1 MSNSGKLKL
10 HSTVALCAFLAMSAC
25 GAAVSKG
32 GTETDVETLNP
43 VPVDPAPAD
52 IGITA
57 PAGSSLQ
64 AFLAGMTYSYRDAPS
79 VRAAILRVLN
89 KEIDADDEARLFRPS
104 LTAQAATYDDGI
116 ALIVEQP
123 LFDFGQRAAR
133 VAKIEAEADS
143 ERFGLSRDRDAL
155 LRLGLF
161 AILDADHAR
170 HLSRIHQNQIAD
182 FTQARNR
189 AQRLSNINVLT
200 QADVRLASVEVIQS
214 EAHLATARIN
224 GTRAERVWHQ
234 IADNMEMPRNLD
246 IGDLTSAADIETPE
260 KALAVAFERNL
271 DLRSIH
277 VQDANLNAQANTLAS
292 ANLPTINVSAQ
303 SEIGSNSVATQAGLT
318 ISIALLAPDARS
330 RLKSVQR
337 SRENLQLSTATL
349 HYNLEY
355 QLQDLALQVSD
366 TRALVEIQDQS
377 VSLLRTRVA
386 DLEGQLES
394 GLSSYPEVIQARSDM
409 YEVALDVQQN
419 RYQISVFMAE
429 ILLLS
434 GALVP

>member
-1 MSNSGKLKL
+1 
-10 HSTVALCAFLAMSAC
+10 VA
-25 GAAVSKG
+25 
-32 GTETDVETLNP
+32 E
-43 VPVDPAPAD
+43 
-52 IGITA
+52 
-57 PAGSSLQ
+57 
-64 AFLAGMTYSYRDAPS
+64 
-79 VRAAILRVLN
+79 
-89 KEIDADDEARLFRPS
+89 
-104 LTAQAATYDDGI
+104 
-116 ALIVEQP
+116 
-123 LFDFGQRAAR
+123 
-133 VAKIEAEADS
+133 IEAEADS
-143 ERFGLSRDRDAL
+143 ERFGLSRDREAL

-161 AILDADHAR
+161 AVLDADHAR

-182 FTQARNR
+182 FTQARNQ
-189 AQRLSNINVLT
+189 AQRLADINVLT

-224 GTRAERVWHQ
+224 GTRAERVWRQ
-234 IADNMEMPRNLD
+234 IADDMEMPRNLD
-246 IGDLTSAADIETPE
+246 LGDLTSAADIETPD

-277 VQDANLNAQANTLAS
+277 VQDASLTAQANTLAG
-292 ANLPTINVSAQ
+292 ANMPTINVAAQ
-303 SEIGSNSVATQAGLT
+303 SEIGSNGVATQAGLT
-318 ISIALLAPDARS
+318 ITVALLEPNAKS
-330 RLKSVQR
+330 RLQSVQR

-349 HYNLEY
+349 RDNLEY
-355 QLQDLALQVSD
+355 QLEDLALQVSD

-377 VSLLRTRVA
+377 VSLLRTRVN

-409 YEVALDVQQN
+409 YEAALDVQQN

>member
-1 MSNSGKLKL
+1 MLNPGKSKL
-10 HSTVALCAFLAMSAC
+10 HNTVAICAFLAMSAC
-25 GAAVSKG
+25 GAAVTED
-32 GTETDVETLNP
+32 GTGTDVETLNP
-43 VPVDPAPAD
+43 APVNPAAAD

-64 AFLAGMTYSYRDAPS
+64 AFIAGMTFSYRDAPS
-79 VRAAILRVLN
+79 VRAATLRVLN
-89 KEIDADDEARLFRPS
+89 KEIDADDEARFFRPS
-104 LTAQAATYDDGI
+104 LIAQAATYDDGV

-133 VAKIEAEADS
+133 VAEIEAEADS
-143 ERFGLSRDRDAL
+143 ERFGLSRDREAL

-161 AILDADHAR
+161 AVLDADHAR

-182 FTQARNR
+182 FTQARNQ
-189 AQRLSNINVLT
+189 AQRLADINVLT

-224 GTRAERVWHQ
+224 GTRAERVWRQ
-234 IADNMEMPRNLD
+234 IADDMEMPRNLD
-246 IGDLTSAADIETPE
+246 LGDLTSAADIETPD

-277 VQDANLNAQANTLAS
+277 VQNASLTAQANTLAG
-292 ANLPTINVSAQ
+292 ANMPTINVAAQ
-303 SEIGSNSVATQAGLT
+303 SEIGSNGVATQAGLT
-318 ISIALLAPDARS
+318 ITVALLEPNAKS
-330 RLKSVQR
+330 RLQSVQR

-349 HYNLEY
+349 RDNLEY
-355 QLQDLALQVSD
+355 QLEDLALQVSD

-377 VSLLRTRVA
+377 VSLLRTRVN

-409 YEVALDVQQN
+409 YEAALDVQQN